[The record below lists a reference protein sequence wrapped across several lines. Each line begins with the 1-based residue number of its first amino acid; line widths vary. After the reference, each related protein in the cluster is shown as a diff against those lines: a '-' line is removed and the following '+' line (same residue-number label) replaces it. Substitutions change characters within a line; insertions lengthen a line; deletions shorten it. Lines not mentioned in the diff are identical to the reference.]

1 MARFQNYSN
10 MNYWL
15 VKSEP
20 SEYGWE
26 DLTQKG
32 EDVWDGIRNFQAR
45 NYLKEMK
52 IGDQVLFYHSGKT
65 KEIVGIAEVSKEAFQ
80 DPKDEENKAWVAI
93 KIIPKKALK
102 KPIDL
107 ERIKSDDLLNT
118 MALIKQSRLSVMPVE
133 KIQFDH
139 IIKLS
144 S

>member
-1 MARFQNYSN
+1 MARIQNYAN

-20 SEYGWE
+20 SEYGWD
-26 DLTQKG
+26 DLNSKG
-32 EDVWDGIRNFQAR
+32 EELWDGIRNFQAR

-65 KEIVGIAEVSKEAFQ
+65 KEIVGIAQVSEEAFP
-80 DPKDEENKAWVAI
+80 DPKDDENKGWVAI
-93 KIIPKKALK
+93 RIIPKKALK
-102 KPIDL
+102 KPVNL
-107 ERIKSDDLLNT
+107 EQIKSDDLLSS
-118 MALIKQSRLSVMPVE
+118 MPLLKQSRLSVMPVE
-133 KIQFDH
+133 KIQFEH